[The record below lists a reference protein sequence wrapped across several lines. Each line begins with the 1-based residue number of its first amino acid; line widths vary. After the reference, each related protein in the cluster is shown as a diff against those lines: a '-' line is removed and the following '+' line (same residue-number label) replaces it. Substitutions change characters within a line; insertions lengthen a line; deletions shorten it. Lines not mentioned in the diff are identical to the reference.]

1 MGSYPSIL
9 ATETTKISE
18 LDERRFEQRP
28 NNLDSIVYVENQGE
42 EDKTW
47 WRGIWSTTEYVA
59 RLESQ
64 QSPNT
69 IRKVYKLKRCIKQYE
84 LLMPRFVLLEM
95 SFPITPQ
102 FHHPP
107 QLGVTLENKL

>member
-42 EDKTW
+42 EDKT
-47 WRGIWSTTEYVA
+47 
-59 RLESQ
+59 
-64 QSPNT
+64 
-69 IRKVYKLKRCIKQYE
+69 
-84 LLMPRFVLLEM
+84 
-95 SFPITPQ
+95 
-102 FHHPP
+102 
-107 QLGVTLENKL
+107 